1 MQYSAMKTIGTV
13 AKREMAVALK
23 TKSVVIMMLLLIIGA
38 IATPIIID
46 LLSGGDD
53 EPDSVA
59 VVGMEAD
66 AFADSGLE
74 TQAADDR
81 DSAVQLIDAG
91 DVDAALV
98 PANDEG
104 WELLANGTASATI
117 SSTVNQVV
125 AAQAQ
130 AEALNTLNIDPQE
143 LAAATPSA
151 EVTAVDLETDE
162 ASEEQMGNVAIV
174 LIAAIVVVFSIMT
187 FAGLIGGR
195 VTEEKSSRVVEIIL
209 STVRPVDF
217 LAGKVIGNTIIGL
230 LGTSLILAG
239 GVASLAFTGAAS
251 EIQLD
256 YGLIAAL
263 LVGEI
268 LGLLFFGSLYAAAG
282 SMVQRTEDLQ
292 STQMPILLIVFATM
306 YVPMFGWTNLD
317 ATWMQVMGWVPP
329 VSMLVAPL
337 QVAGGNMSWLGLAG
351 SYAVLAVVTALIL
364 IVVARIYRRAILN
377 NGKKM
382 TWRQVLKK

>member
-59 VVGMEAD
+59 VVGLEAD

-81 DSAVQLIDAG
+81 DSAVQLIDDG

-98 PANDEG
+98 PADDEG
-104 WELLANGTASATI
+104 WELLANGTVSTTI
-117 SSTVNQVV
+117 STTVNQVV

-130 AEALNTLNIDPQE
+130 AEALDTLNIDAQD
-143 LAAATPSA
+143 LADATPSTK
-151 EVTAVDLETDE
+151 VTAVDLETDE

-230 LGTSLILAG
+230 LGTFLILAG

-268 LGLLFFGSLYAAAG
+268 LGLFILRQPLCRSRLHGAAHRGSAIDADAHPAHRLCHHVCPHVWLDQLGCHLDAGHGLGAAG
-282 SMVQRTEDLQ
+282 LHVGRS
-292 STQMPILLIVFATM
+292 
-306 YVPMFGWTNLD
+306 
-317 ATWMQVMGWVPP
+317 PP
-329 VSMLVAPL
+329 SCWR
-337 QVAGGNMSWLGLAG
+337 QYELAG
-351 SYAVLAVVTALIL
+351 LGGKLCGPRCSY
-364 IVVARIYRRAILN
+364 RADPHRCRAHLPPCH
-377 NGKKM
+377 
-382 TWRQVLKK
+382 LE

>member
-81 DSAVQLIDAG
+81 DSAVQLIDDG

-104 WELLANGTASATI
+104 WDLLANGTVSTTI
-117 SSTVNQVV
+117 STTVNQVV

-130 AEALNTLNIDPQE
+130 AEALDTLNIDPQE

-162 ASEEQMGNVAIV
+162 ASEERWAM
-174 LIAAIVVVFSIMT
+174 LP
-187 FAGLIGGR
+187 
-195 VTEEKSSRVVEIIL
+195 SSL
-209 STVRPVDF
+209 S
-217 LAGKVIGNTIIGL
+217 
-230 LGTSLILAG
+230 
-239 GVASLAFTGAAS
+239 
-251 EIQLD
+251 
-256 YGLIAAL
+256 
-263 LVGEI
+263 
-268 LGLLFFGSLYAAAG
+268 
-282 SMVQRTEDLQ
+282 
-292 STQMPILLIVFATM
+292 
-306 YVPMFGWTNLD
+306 
-317 ATWMQVMGWVPP
+317 PP
-329 VSMLVAPL
+329 
-337 QVAGGNMSWLGLAG
+337 SWW
-351 SYAVLAVVTALIL
+351 SFPS
-364 IVVARIYRRAILN
+364 
-377 NGKKM
+377 
-382 TWRQVLKK
+382 

>member
-23 TKSVVIMMLLLIIGA
+23 TKSVVIMMLLLFIGA

-46 LLSGGDD
+46 LIAGGDD
-53 EPDSVA
+53 ESDSVA
-59 VVGMEAD
+59 VVGMEED

-81 DSAVQLIDAG
+81 DSAVQLIDDG

-98 PANDEG
+98 PADDEG
-104 WELLANGTASATI
+104 WELLANGTVSATI
-117 SSTVNQVV
+117 STTVNQVV
-125 AAQAQ
+125 AAQ
-130 AEALNTLNIDPQE
+130 AEALNTLNIDAQD
-143 LAAATPSA
+143 LATATPSTK
-151 EVTAVDLETDE
+151 VTAVDLETGE
-162 ASEEQMGNVAIV
+162 ASEEQMGNVGIV
-174 LIAAIVVVFSIMT
+174 LIAAFVVVFSIMT

-230 LGTSLILAG
+230 LGTFLVLAG

-263 LVGEI
+263 FVGEI

-292 STQMPILLIVFATM
+292 STQMPILLLVIATM
-306 YVPMFGWTNLD
+306 YVPMFGWMHLD

-337 QVAGGNMSWLGLAG
+337 QVASGNMSWLGLAG

>member
-1 MQYSAMKTIGTV
+1 M
-13 AKREMAVALK
+13 
-23 TKSVVIMMLLLIIGA
+23 
-38 IATPIIID
+38 
-46 LLSGGDD
+46 
-53 EPDSVA
+53 
-59 VVGMEAD
+59 
-66 AFADSGLE
+66 
-74 TQAADDR
+74 
-81 DSAVQLIDAG
+81 
-91 DVDAALV
+91 
-98 PANDEG
+98 
-104 WELLANGTASATI
+104 
-117 SSTVNQVV
+117 
-125 AAQAQ
+125 
-130 AEALNTLNIDPQE
+130 
-143 LAAATPSA
+143 
-151 EVTAVDLETDE
+151 
-162 ASEEQMGNVAIV
+162 
-174 LIAAIVVVFSIMT
+174 
-187 FAGLIGGR
+187 
-195 VTEEKSSRVVEIIL
+195 VEIIL

-230 LGTSLILAG
+230 LGTFLILAG

>member
-1 MQYSAMKTIGTV
+1 M
-13 AKREMAVALK
+13 
-23 TKSVVIMMLLLIIGA
+23 
-38 IATPIIID
+38 
-46 LLSGGDD
+46 LSGGDD

-81 DSAVQLIDAG
+81 DSAVQLIDDG

-104 WELLANGTASATI
+104 WELLANGTVSTTI
-117 SSTVNQVV
+117 STTVNQVV

-130 AEALNTLNIDPQE
+130 AEALDTLNIDPQE

-230 LGTSLILAG
+230 LGTFLILAG

>member
-74 TQAADDR
+74 AQAADDR
-81 DSAVQLIDAG
+81 DGAVQLIDAG

-98 PANDEG
+98 PAGDEG
-104 WELLANGTASATI
+104 WELLANGTAST
-117 SSTVNQVV
+117 TVNQVV

-130 AEALNTLNIDPQE
+130 AEALNTLNIDAQE

-151 EVTAVDLETDE
+151 EVTAVDLEADE
-162 ASEEQMGNVAIV
+162 TSEAQMGTVAIV
-174 LIAAIVVVFSIMT
+174 LIASMVVVFSIMT

-230 LGTSLILAG
+230 LGTFLILAG

-292 STQMPILLIVFATM
+292 STQMPILLLVFATM
-306 YVPMFGWTNLD
+306 YITMFGWTNLD

-337 QVAGGNMSWLGLAG
+337 QVASGNMSWLGLAG
-351 SYAVLAVVTALIL
+351 SYAVLAVVTVLIL

-382 TWRQVLKK
+382 TWRKALKK

>member
-81 DSAVQLIDAG
+81 DSAVQLIDDG

-104 WELLANGTASATI
+104 WELLANGTVSTTI
-117 SSTVNQVV
+117 STTVNQVV

-130 AEALNTLNIDPQE
+130 AEALDTLNIDPQE

-230 LGTSLILAG
+230 LGTFLILAG

-268 LGLLFFGSLYAAAG
+268 SVSYSSAASMPQPAPWCSAPRICNRRRCPSCSSSLPPCMSPCLAG
-282 SMVQRTEDLQ
+282 
-292 STQMPILLIVFATM
+292 P
-306 YVPMFGWTNLD
+306 
-317 ATWMQVMGWVPP
+317 TWM
-329 VSMLVAPL
+329 PL
-337 QVAGGNMSWLGLAG
+337 GCRSWAGCRRSLCWSLPSKLLA
-351 SYAVLAVVTALIL
+351 
-364 IVVARIYRRAILN
+364 AI
-377 NGKKM
+377 
-382 TWRQVLKK
+382 

>member
-38 IATPIIID
+38 IATPIIISFFAD
-46 LLSGGDD
+46 GDD
-53 EPDSVA
+53 EPESVA
-59 VVGMEAD
+59 VVGMEAG

-74 TQAADDR
+74 ARAADDR
-81 DSAVQLIDAG
+81 DRAVQLIDDG
-91 DVDAALV
+91 EVDAALV
-98 PANDEG
+98 PADDEG
-104 WELLANGTASATI
+104 WELLANGSASTTI
-117 SSTVNQVV
+117 STTVSQVV
-125 AAQAQ
+125 TARAQ
-130 AEALNTLNIDPQE
+130 AEALDTLNIDAHE
-143 LAAATPSA
+143 LAAATPST
-151 EVTAVDLETDE
+151 EVTTVDLETDE
-162 ASEEQMGNVAIV
+162 ASEEDMASVVTV
-174 LIAAIVVVFSIMT
+174 LIASMVVVFSVLT

-230 LGTSLILAG
+230 LGTFLILAG
-239 GVASLAFTGAAS
+239 GVASLSITDVTS
-251 EIQLD
+251 EIELD
-256 YGLIAAL
+256 YGLVGAL
-263 LVGEI
+263 LIGEI

-306 YVPMFGWTNLD
+306 YVPMFGWSHLD
-317 ATWMQVMGWVPP
+317 STWMQVMGWVPP

-337 QVAGGNMSWLGLAG
+337 QVASGNMSWLGLAG
-351 SYAVLAVVTALIL
+351 SYAILAVVTALIL
-364 IVVARIYRRAILN
+364 MFVARIYRRAILN

-382 TWRQVLKK
+382 TWRQALSK